1 MSFVILCIHGIGIS
15 KIAKVKESMMYE
27 RDYEYQTGILNFID
41 SNWSKM
47 CVCVKNRKIL
57 QQTLLT
63 TQDPSQIFQTRFF
76 WIHVNENMYIGIPP
90 IFYWFI

>member
-41 SNWSKM
+41 SN
-47 CVCVKNRKIL
+47 
-57 QQTLLT
+57 
-63 TQDPSQIFQTRFF
+63 
-76 WIHVNENMYIGIPP
+76 
-90 IFYWFI
+90 